1 MLFRS
6 GYIGLIEWLLGAPKG
21 VMWVNFLT
29 RDVLENA
36 MSFTEALYRLSTTK
50 IIAPAYFIL
59 GGNSSTEV
67 WRTINTLRMIWLFT
81 MIFVL
86 QGSIITRSRE
96 KAEDVWL
103 MGTRNSSWY
112 LLQTN
117 YDNWKAPF
125 FLDDR
130 RTPGNMCMRKMTQKV
145 RVVAQLCKTS
155 FNKSFFTERWLFW
168 DF

>member
-1 MLFRS
+1 
-6 GYIGLIEWLLGAPKG
+6 
-21 VMWVNFLT
+21 
-29 RDVLENA
+29 
-36 MSFTEALYRLSTTK
+36 
-50 IIAPAYFIL
+50 
-59 GGNSSTEV
+59 
-67 WRTINTLRMIWLFT
+67 

-155 FNKSFFTERWLFW
+155 FY
-168 DF
+168 